1 MATIRQSEL
10 TCLKELRFIQLKSYG
25 ITPENE
31 DGSGSCL
38 VIEHRNQRVF
48 VCCRNELIYVPLV
61 SLLNFD
67 VWSKS
72 FLNHVDTNISSK
84 TVIKIDEVHI
94 SHLLSI
100 SRKGYGTKVAVACH
114 SPIKPSTL
122 IYFYNNDS
130 FEETKESTVPFN
142 HFNFSVNTVAKI
154 RFISWHPEMN
164 DNIFACSLTDGSFL
178 IIYIGDYPSKTVV
191 VLSQMNSND
200 CNVSTFCWSPKGKQ
214 IVISHGAASFVQYK
228 FQLNDQNLVLSNGLQ
243 ETKRIQLPESFQC
256 FHVKNIFWLSTFNF
270 VIIGRYDENSESC
283 YLLVSIPSSKA
294 TGADAVMKIVDFGRL
309 ILESPTEM
317 NEPFEGNIYPLE
329 NLIFMFTN
337 KSSEFAIIGS
347 VSPEL
352 TAADNW
358 SEITN
363 DDNYR
368 LMFSEADESLQ
379 IRGLSF
385 AHGTPKQFQLSTSVV
400 KGGINQ
406 PFVLA
411 YNSYGHLTL
420 FLIDYENG
428 SDFIK
433 VPTVPKCVKPQAPS
447 PVTASNLKPPSK
459 PDPMPITLK
468 SSTSSSLLVK
478 ANNQSLPTS
487 TAASNIGSN
496 QTTTLEF
503 HSKQNL
509 LSTSSS
515 GLDQKSLAPESIQ
528 YAKSKETQLQRQQL
542 QKKENEIVRN
552 IEDLYYE
559 EILTNIKEF
568 DHQLRQSMHS
578 LRNLLR
584 KTAIGTNE
592 KQERIKFES
601 KFITEMLENILSSYG
616 SLNLDVN
623 DLQTSC
629 LELQYLMEES
639 RTLMERHRD
648 PKYRHIL
655 QRRSLDPLTT
665 RRMKDI
671 QSLKD
676 YIEIQL
682 RELNNKF
689 DLEWQEWLQRIKL
702 LGSTSS
708 SPKTSTSLFN
718 HHSTIR
724 VRSPPTRPHTSFI
737 IDEKS
742 NDYDECNIIS
752 GGKSKNVTAIVCKA
766 LVNNQQLIENLKLQL
781 QDLIKKFV
789 NQQHRTL
796 NGSSSVSSCKD
807 GKDLQDFIR
816 SLGELSLSQSS
827 AVTNLNL
834 TNISV
839 AESKEH
845 YCGEPI
851 IIQCMESGRKISLRN
866 FLENR
871 HSIPIR
877 VCRPVQLGHGS
888 LYTNQ
893 KSRFA
898 SVLEKIKERRMMM
911 DQKQQKTRTISSSI
925 LNDEK
930 NKITE
935 NKENKLIQP
944 KLSQQTPATSIT
956 TKSDVSIYSAT
967 TKPIVTSNSKIQSQQ
982 NSSPTIVPTFSF
994 KLPQHENITT
1004 TAPISVAKPSLTF
1017 SGTLFKQNDTSKSST
1032 SLAEKNDLDKNKT
1045 EVPITTSNKETI
1057 SLTSTTTIS
1066 SLSTSANIQSSSA
1079 LSLALKPSFPSFSS
1093 SLFGESK
1100 QPTVATTTVAVTTS
1114 ATSTVAVTT
1123 SATSTVAV
1131 TTSAATTV
1139 AVTTVAQQSQP
1150 TFNFNNTLS
1159 SLSLN
1164 PVTTNTSAAVTTT
1177 KENSIF
1183 GSPFG
1188 GNLQSS
1194 NPSFS
1199 QPLASTSTTSSF
1211 FGNSTATGG
1220 FGNFTFGGTTQS
1232 NNIFGQ
1238 QQPSTE
1244 SLLPPQT
1251 KTGTLFGQQQ
1261 QPEKPFQPLAN
1272 ASPPGL
1278 SFSSPHSLPTTNVFG
1293 GSPLFGSSPTFG
1305 SSAIFGSMTAFSG
1318 EQTSPM
1324 LSAFNNSN
1332 HSFGSMAFKN
1342 EPMPSF
1348 DSLANDNKNTN
1359 SSLATGFGQPPGSGG
1374 GHFFNSTISQNSD
1387 AFTQRRG

>member
-1 MATIRQSEL
+1 M
-10 TCLKELRFIQLKSYG
+10 
-25 ITPENE
+25 
-31 DGSGSCL
+31 
-38 VIEHRNQRVF
+38 
-48 VCCRNELIYVPLV
+48 PLV

-503 HSKQNL
+503 YSKQNL

-623 DLQTSC
+623 DLQ
-629 LELQYLMEES
+629 
-639 RTLMERHRD
+639 
-648 PKYRHIL
+648 
-655 QRRSLDPLTT
+655 
-665 RRMKDI
+665 
-671 QSLKD
+671 
-676 YIEIQL
+676 
-682 RELNNKF
+682 
-689 DLEWQEWLQRIKL
+689 
-702 LGSTSS
+702 
-708 SPKTSTSLFN
+708 
-718 HHSTIR
+718 
-724 VRSPPTRPHTSFI
+724 
-737 IDEKS
+737 
-742 NDYDECNIIS
+742 
-752 GGKSKNVTAIVCKA
+752 VTH
-766 LVNNQQLIENLKLQL
+766 Q
-781 QDLIKKFV
+781 F
-789 NQQHRTL
+789 
-796 NGSSSVSSCKD
+796 
-807 GKDLQDFIR
+807 
-816 SLGELSLSQSS
+816 
-827 AVTNLNL
+827 
-834 TNISV
+834 
-839 AESKEH
+839 
-845 YCGEPI
+845 Y
-851 IIQCMESGRKISLRN
+851 
-866 FLENR
+866 
-871 HSIPIR
+871 
-877 VCRPVQLGHGS
+877 
-888 LYTNQ
+888 
-893 KSRFA
+893 
-898 SVLEKIKERRMMM
+898 
-911 DQKQQKTRTISSSI
+911 
-925 LNDEK
+925 
-930 NKITE
+930 
-935 NKENKLIQP
+935 
-944 KLSQQTPATSIT
+944 
-956 TKSDVSIYSAT
+956 
-967 TKPIVTSNSKIQSQQ
+967 
-982 NSSPTIVPTFSF
+982 
-994 KLPQHENITT
+994 
-1004 TAPISVAKPSLTF
+1004 
-1017 SGTLFKQNDTSKSST
+1017 
-1032 SLAEKNDLDKNKT
+1032 
-1045 EVPITTSNKETI
+1045 
-1057 SLTSTTTIS
+1057 
-1066 SLSTSANIQSSSA
+1066 
-1079 LSLALKPSFPSFSS
+1079 
-1093 SLFGESK
+1093 
-1100 QPTVATTTVAVTTS
+1100 
-1114 ATSTVAVTT
+1114 
-1123 SATSTVAV
+1123 
-1131 TTSAATTV
+1131 
-1139 AVTTVAQQSQP
+1139 
-1150 TFNFNNTLS
+1150 
-1159 SLSLN
+1159 
-1164 PVTTNTSAAVTTT
+1164 
-1177 KENSIF
+1177 
-1183 GSPFG
+1183 
-1188 GNLQSS
+1188 
-1194 NPSFS
+1194 
-1199 QPLASTSTTSSF
+1199 
-1211 FGNSTATGG
+1211 
-1220 FGNFTFGGTTQS
+1220 
-1232 NNIFGQ
+1232 
-1238 QQPSTE
+1238 
-1244 SLLPPQT
+1244 
-1251 KTGTLFGQQQ
+1251 
-1261 QPEKPFQPLAN
+1261 
-1272 ASPPGL
+1272 
-1278 SFSSPHSLPTTNVFG
+1278 
-1293 GSPLFGSSPTFG
+1293 
-1305 SSAIFGSMTAFSG
+1305 
-1318 EQTSPM
+1318 
-1324 LSAFNNSN
+1324 
-1332 HSFGSMAFKN
+1332 
-1342 EPMPSF
+1342 
-1348 DSLANDNKNTN
+1348 
-1359 SSLATGFGQPPGSGG
+1359 
-1374 GHFFNSTISQNSD
+1374 
-1387 AFTQRRG
+1387 